1 MSKLKMRVVAEE
13 PGNLSLSIIYDSIVD
28 SILIVF
34 VVVEVV
40 VVIEVLVVHC
50 SRYSDSALSPM
61 GLS

>member
-1 MSKLKMRVVAEE
+1 MIV
-13 PGNLSLSIIYDSIVD
+13 VD

-50 SRYSDSALSPM
+50 SSYSDSALSPM